1 MLDLMGGFYS
11 KLSILLMTNS
21 WIMAKAEALYDFW
34 IEFVV
39 CFYIRNPCPLPYVC
53 LCLCLGK
60 KKCCVCPDLWRG
72 WRRHVTLMTRGRHY
86 FEHAII
92 YKQIFKVGKQVT
104 APILFWLSIF
114 WVGAPVRCALF
125 FFFLFFI
132 QYDYIF
138 LKGKLLLYYL
148 LLSQFSS

>member
-11 KLSILLMTNS
+11 KLSMLLMTDS
-21 WIMAKAEALYDFW
+21 WIMAKAESLYDFW

-39 CFYIRNPCPLPYVC
+39 CFYIRNPCPLPYVR
-53 LCLCLGK
+53 LCLFLGK
-60 KKCCVCPDLWRG
+60 RKCCVCPDLWHG
-72 WRRHVTLMTRGRHY
+72 WRRHVTSMTQGRPY

-92 YKQIFKVGKQVT
+92 YKQIFNEGKQAT
-104 APILFWLSIF
+104 APFRHWLYFLGGCVSALCIF
-114 WVGAPVRCALF
+114 F
-125 FFFLFFI
+125 FFI

-138 LKGKLLLYYL
+138 FKGKLLLYYL